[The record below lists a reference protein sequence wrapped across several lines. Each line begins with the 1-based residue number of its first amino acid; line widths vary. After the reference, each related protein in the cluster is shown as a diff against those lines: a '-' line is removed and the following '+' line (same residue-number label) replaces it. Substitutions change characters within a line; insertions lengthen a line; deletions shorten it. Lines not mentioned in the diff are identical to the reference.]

1 MKTRILV
8 TLTLLTLLVAA
19 FALAQSLVSKAN
31 IPFAFIAAGK
41 TLPAG
46 QYNFTYDAGTNAFRV
61 VGSAKGAEALMPIE
75 TRLAGAMHTTPADS
89 HIVFDKVGDKYFL
102 SEVWIVGED
111 GYLLYMTKGR
121 HEHAIVN
128 VPR

>member
-1 MKTRILV
+1 MRTRILV
-8 TLTLLTLLVAA
+8 TLTLLTLLVATFA
-19 FALAQSLVSKAN
+19 FAQSVVSKAN
-31 IPFAFIAAGK
+31 IPFAFIAAGR

-46 QYNFTYDAGTNAFRV
+46 QYTFTYDTGVNAFRV

-89 HIVFDKVGDKYFL
+89 HIVFDKVGDKCFL
-102 SEVWIVGED
+102 SEVWIPGGD
-111 GYLLYMTKGR
+111 GFLLYMTKSP